1 MFYIDAN
8 VFLYPVLYEESDR
21 NAANARR
28 ILLKIASG
36 EIDAATSVLSWDEF
50 VWVVRKCIDTETSQ
64 KEGRKFLSFPN
75 LHFLRID
82 EYTLEEAQRI
92 TEKYGLK
99 PRDAVHIAC
108 ALKNNIKEIISND
121 SDFDKVKE
129 IKRTKI

>member
-64 KEGRKFLSFPN
+64 KEGRKFLSF
-75 LHFLRID
+75 
-82 EYTLEEAQRI
+82 
-92 TEKYGLK
+92 
-99 PRDAVHIAC
+99 
-108 ALKNNIKEIISND
+108 
-121 SDFDKVKE
+121 
-129 IKRTKI
+129 